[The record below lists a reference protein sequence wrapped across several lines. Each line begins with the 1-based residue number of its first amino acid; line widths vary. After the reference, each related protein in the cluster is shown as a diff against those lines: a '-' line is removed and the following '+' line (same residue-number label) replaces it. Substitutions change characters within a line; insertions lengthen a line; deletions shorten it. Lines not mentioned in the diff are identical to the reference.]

1 MLLGIP
7 GAATYANYA
16 EANRAFYRLTVLPLA
31 SRVMAALSAW
41 LSVHLGEAVEMRP
54 DLDLIPALA
63 VERDA
68 AWARVAAADFLT
80 AAEKRAALGL
90 PPLEVE

>member
-1 MLLGIP
+1 M
-7 GAATYANYA
+7 
-16 EANRAFYRLTVLPLA
+16 LPLA
-31 SRVMAALSAW
+31 TRVLAAVSAW
-41 LSVHLGEAVEMRP
+41 LSAHQGAAVEMRP
-54 DLDLIPALA
+54 DLDMIPALA

-68 AWARVAAADFLT
+68 AWTRVAAADFLT

>member
-1 MLLGIP
+1 
-7 GAATYANYA
+7 
-16 EANRAFYRLTVLPLA
+16 
-31 SRVMAALSAW
+31 
-41 LSVHLGEAVEMRP
+41 MRP

-80 AAEKRAALGL
+80 AAEKRRALGL
-90 PPLEVE
+90 PPLETE

>member
-1 MLLGIP
+1 M
-7 GAATYANYA
+7 AA
-16 EANRAFYRLTVLPLA
+16 RVL
-31 SRVMAALSAW
+31 AALSHW
-41 LSVHLGEAVEMRP
+41 LSGHLGEAVEMRP

-90 PPLEVE
+90 PPLGEA